1 MPGIHDLQLFLA
13 AGLLLNITPG
23 ADTAFVVGQSLRRG
37 GRGGFA
43 AALGISAGCLV
54 HTAAA
59 ALGLSAVLAASA
71 FAFTVIK
78 WIGVCYLCVIGLQML
93 LSRPGDL
100 RADDGKPQGSL
111 RSIFVQG
118 FLTNALNPKVALFF
132 LAFLPQFIDP
142 NATHK
147 AAAFALLGLMFNGT
161 GTLWLMMVAWATAW
175 TSGSLR
181 GSKTV
186 RLWLERSVGAL
197 LFALGA
203 RLALAERP

>member
-1 MPGIHDLQLFLA
+1 MPGVHDLLLFLA
-13 AGLLLNITPG
+13 AGVLLNITPG

-37 GRGGFA
+37 ANGGFA
-43 AALGISAGCLV
+43 AALGIAAGCLV

-71 FAFTVIK
+71 VAFTVIK

-93 LSRPGDL
+93 LSRPGDQ

-142 NATHK
+142 NAAHK

-161 GTLWLMMVAWATAW
+161 GTLWLMTVAWATAR

-181 GSKTV
+181 GSRTV

-197 LFALGA
+197 LLALGA
-203 RLALAERP
+203 RLALAEWL